1 MISVKLGFW
10 WSLTWFSPFPW
21 NCGCHHFG
29 QEHHSGCTLQTLKLD
44 TFLLLQKTTLFYV
57 VVSCQF
63 QVSELSHNQMLKPG
77 KQSLYKKEA
86 GHQRTGLKNHRFQVK
101 NWSKS
106 VTQRESR
113 QSLELI
119 LLPLGSCCSSC
130 CLCHSLIF
138 QHSDLLL
145 MLHTLVPNKA
155 YAAHQSFFLRTSY
168 GAKNLLSTGQSS
180 ISFRILFC
188 ASNTLTC
195 LRRHEKST
203 KIP

>member
-1 MISVKLGFW
+1 
-10 WSLTWFSPFPW
+10 
-21 NCGCHHFG
+21 
-29 QEHHSGCTLQTLKLD
+29 
-44 TFLLLQKTTLFYV
+44 
-57 VVSCQF
+57 
-63 QVSELSHNQMLKPG
+63 MLKPG

-145 MLHTLVPNKA
+145 MLHTFVPNKA

-195 LRRHEKST
+195 LKRHEKAQKYHENNRNEHFFWCVCVCLFRGQEST
-203 KIP
+203 PNCFGGKRKEKQTLTKSRFGKVVFQSF